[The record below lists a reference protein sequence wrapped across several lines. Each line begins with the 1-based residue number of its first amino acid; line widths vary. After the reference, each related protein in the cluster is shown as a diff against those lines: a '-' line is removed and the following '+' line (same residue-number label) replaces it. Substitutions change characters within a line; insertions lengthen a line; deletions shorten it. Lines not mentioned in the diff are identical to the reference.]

1 MTEIADLLVVLPDAF
16 GGDPDHHQARKTQER
31 NMDHRKL
38 VVTAQNRPID
48 VARRGPLV
56 VVNYAEHVVTDAK
69 HGMFRERMLA
79 EISTYI
85 DKLIAGEVDD
95 IVIERSEG
103 WDDPDR

>member
-1 MTEIADLLVVLPDAF
+1 M
-16 GGDPDHHQARKTQER
+16 G
-31 NMDHRKL
+31 HRKL

-56 VVNYAEHVVTDAK
+56 VVNYAEHAVPDAE
-69 HGMFRERMLA
+69 HSAFRERMLA
-79 EISTYI
+79 DISTYI

-103 WDDPDR
+103 WHDPDR